1 MKNSRS
7 KSIGGKSL
15 WKLIRPNQWIKN
27 LILFLPLFFGQEI
40 RTFDK
45 LMNVL
50 ILFAGFCLLSSSIYI
65 FNDLMD
71 KSEDRLHPIKK
82 HRPIASGKIT
92 LVKAILFI
100 VILLIGAFSCF
111 SQIENNRLHIFY
123 LAIGYIFLNIGYSL
137 GLKRITIIDAV
148 LIACGFN
155 IRLAAGAEASLILLS
170 HWLIIITFIL
180 SLFLAFAKKRGDLAN
195 FIDTGNI
202 SRKNITQYSLEYLNV
217 ILSFLAATITVV
229 YILYTLSPDVIV
241 RTSPHLYIT
250 IPFVLTG
257 IMRYL
262 QILLVERKESNPT
275 DILLKDKILQL
286 TVVGWIITFSLL
298 IY

>member
-45 LMNVL
+45 LMNVS

-71 KSEDRLHPIKK
+71 KPEDRLHPIKK

-111 SQIENNRLHIFY
+111 SQIL
-123 LAIGYIFLNIGYSL
+123 
-137 GLKRITIIDAV
+137 D
-148 LIACGFN
+148 IA
-155 IRLAAGAEASLILLS
+155 L
-170 HWLIIITFIL
+170 
-180 SLFLAFAKKRGDLAN
+180 D
-195 FIDTGNI
+195 
-202 SRKNITQYSLEYLNV
+202 
-217 ILSFLAATITVV
+217 
-229 YILYTLSPDVIV
+229 
-241 RTSPHLYIT
+241 
-250 IPFVLTG
+250 
-257 IMRYL
+257 
-262 QILLVERKESNPT
+262 
-275 DILLKDKILQL
+275 
-286 TVVGWIITFSLL
+286 
-298 IY
+298 